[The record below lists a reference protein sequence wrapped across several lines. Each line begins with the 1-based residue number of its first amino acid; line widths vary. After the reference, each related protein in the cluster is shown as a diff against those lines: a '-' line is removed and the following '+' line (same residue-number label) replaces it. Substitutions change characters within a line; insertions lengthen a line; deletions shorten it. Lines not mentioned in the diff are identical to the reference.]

1 LYLFLTATNN
11 LKSCK
16 WIASRIKLN
25 LIKSN
30 FRELIKMYIKG
41 NILNV
46 ITDEIYPGEIQ
57 IEKGRIISIKEVNKE
72 FDDIIVPGFIDAHIH
87 IESSMLTPSRFAE
100 IALRHG
106 TTSVISDPH
115 EIANVMGMEGIEYMM
130 QDAKLSPLHY
140 YFSAPSCVPA
150 TKYETNGAAITSY
163 DIETMFRKY
172 GFVALSEVMDYESVL
187 NNDKEMMAKLNIAK
201 KYKKPIDGHAPL
213 LTGKR
218 LQKYIRAGITTDHE
232 SVSKLEAEEKR
243 RLGMKIMIR
252 EGSES
257 KNLEEFIRVK
267 GDFLVTDDLKA
278 EDLINGHLNVL
289 LRKAVDLGMD
299 PFEAL
304 RLVTINPAEHYNI
317 NAGFIGPGRNAD
329 LVFIDNLSD
338 FNVKRVIING
348 NTIFKKQK
356 LLYRA
361 NPRKLASAM
370 NLSFKNAETFD
381 LKANNSESKSATVN
395 VMDMWDNNLVTG
407 KTTAKL
413 NIEKGNIIPSVFND
427 VLKISVV
434 ERYGGDSV
442 FNAFVRGFGIKNGAV
457 ASSIA
462 HDSHNILVVGTNS
475 KFMAEATNTVI
486 SNNGGISAI
495 SNTDKMDL
503 ALPIAGLMS
512 DKPAHIVAKQSRDI
526 NSFIND
532 MGCELSNP
540 ISTLSF
546 MALPVIPSLK
556 ITDKGLFDVENNK
569 FIDVIIK
576 ED

>member
-1 LYLFLTATNN
+1 
-11 LKSCK
+11 
-16 WIASRIKLN
+16 
-25 LIKSN
+25 
-30 FRELIKMYIKG
+30 
-41 NILNV
+41 
-46 ITDEIYPGEIQ
+46 
-57 IEKGRIISIKEVNKE
+57 
-72 FDDIIVPGFIDAHIH
+72 
-87 IESSMLTPSRFAE
+87 
-100 IALRHG
+100 
-106 TTSVISDPH
+106 
-115 EIANVMGMEGIEYMM
+115 
-130 QDAKLSPLHY
+130 
-140 YFSAPSCVPA
+140 
-150 TKYETNGAAITSY
+150 
-163 DIETMFRKY
+163 
-172 GFVALSEVMDYESVL
+172 
-187 NNDKEMMAKLNIAK
+187 
-201 KYKKPIDGHAPL
+201 
-213 LTGKR
+213 
-218 LQKYIRAGITTDHE
+218 
-232 SVSKLEAEEKR
+232 
-243 RLGMKIMIR
+243 
-252 EGSES
+252 
-257 KNLEEFIRVK
+257 
-267 GDFLVTDDLKA
+267 
-278 EDLINGHLNVL
+278 
-289 LRKAVDLGMD
+289 
-299 PFEAL
+299 
-304 RLVTINPAEHYNI
+304 
-317 NAGFIGPGRNAD
+317 
-329 LVFIDNLSD
+329 
-338 FNVKRVIING
+338 
-348 NTIFKKQK
+348 
-356 LLYRA
+356 
-361 NPRKLASAM
+361 M

-495 SNTDKMDL
+495 SNTDKIDL

>member
-1 LYLFLTATNN
+1 
-11 LKSCK
+11 
-16 WIASRIKLN
+16 
-25 LIKSN
+25 
-30 FRELIKMYIKG
+30 MYIKG

-57 IEKGRIISIKEVNKE
+57 IERGRIISIKEVNKE
-72 FDDIIVPGFIDAHIH
+72 FNDIIVPGFIDAHIH

-106 TTSVISDPH
+106 TTAVVSDPH
-115 EIANVMGMEGIEYMM
+115 EIANVIGMEGIEYMI
-130 QDAKLSPLHY
+130 QDAKSSPLHY
-140 YFSAPSCVPA
+140 YFTAPSCVPS
-150 TKYETNGAAITSY
+150 TKYETNGATITAY
-163 DIETMFRKY
+163 DIENMFKKY
-172 GFVALSEVMDYESVL
+172 GFVALSEVMDYESVI
-187 NNDKEMMAKLNIAK
+187 NNNKEMMAKLNVAK
-201 KYKKPIDGHAPL
+201 RFNKPIDGHAPL

-218 LQKYIRAGITTDHE
+218 LQKYMLAGITTDHE
-232 SVSKLEAEEKR
+232 SVSKAEVEEKR

-257 KNLEEFIRVK
+257 KTLEELFNSK

-278 EDLINGHLNVL
+278 EDLINGHLNVV
-289 LRKAVDLGMD
+289 LRKAVEMGID

-304 RLVTINPAEHYNI
+304 RMVTINPAEHYGI

-329 LVFIDNLSD
+329 LVFIDNLSE

-361 NPRKLASAM
+361 NPKELNSGM
-370 NLSFKNAETFD
+370 NVSFKSIENFN
-381 LKANNSESKSATVN
+381 LKAKNPACKSATVN
-395 VMDMWDNNLVTG
+395 VIDMWDNKIITG

-413 NIEKGNIIPSVFND
+413 NIEKGNIIPSVYND

-434 ERYGGDSV
+434 ERYGGDNV
-442 FNAFVRGFGIKNGAV
+442 FNGFIRGFGIKNGAV
-457 ASSIA
+457 ASSVS
-462 HDSHNILVVGTNS
+462 HDSHNIIVVGTDG
-475 KFMAEATNTVI
+475 KYMAEAVNTVI

-495 SNTDKMDL
+495 SNTDKIDL

-512 DKPAHIVAKQSRDI
+512 DKPAHAVAKQSQDI
-526 NSFIND
+526 NTFIQE
-532 MGCELSNP
+532 MGSNLNNP
-540 ISTLSF
+540 ICTLSF

-556 ITDKGLFDVENNK
+556 ITDKGLFDVDTHK
-569 FIDVIIK
+569 FIDVIIG